1 MQAQVSKPRKKKHP
15 AIIYLSMYP
24 ALKLRRDK
32 LKEELLMIR
41 QNATRATSRM
51 TAVRMSGTGKK
62 DGMANAAIK
71 AVDVEK
77 RLEHIIGVIE
87 AELDF
92 RLQLIEEL
100 ENEWEKT
107 LLTMRYINGI
117 DWEGK
122 DSILTKI
129 PFERSRMYE
138 IHGEALEHFWEI
150 FNIRKSPD

>member
-15 AIIYLSMYP
+15 AIIYLKMYP
-24 ALKLRRDK
+24 ALKLRRKK

-51 TAVRMSGTGKK
+51 TAERMSGTGKK

-71 AVDVEK
+71 AVEVEK
-77 RLEHIIGVIE
+77 RLEHLIDVIKE
-87 AELDF
+87 ELDF

-100 ENEWEKT
+100 EDEWEKT
-107 LLTMRYINGI
+107 ILTLRYISGL
-117 DWEGK
+117 DW
-122 DSILTKI
+122 DDILPQI
-129 PFERSRMYE
+129 PYERSTMYE

-150 FNIRKSPD
+150 FKIRKSPD